1 MAISNYFN
9 RSCTLLRE
17 DFVSGS
23 DIKKDFVQVGDQFS
37 CHFQPLDE
45 AIGQDGQGAFGK
57 NWLIFCA
64 LRDIRE
70 GDKVVIDGGEYKV
83 AGVQNYD
90 FSGNPHLE
98 VLLRAFKS

>member
-1 MAISNYFN
+1 MAISDHYN
-9 RSCTLLRE
+9 RTATLVRE

-23 DIKKDFVQVGDQFS
+23 DVKKDFVQVGDQFP

-45 AIGQDGQGAFGK
+45 TIQSDGVAAFGK
-57 NWLIFCA
+57 NWLMFCA
-64 LRDIRE
+64 NRDIRE
-70 GDKVVIDGGEYKV
+70 GDKVVILGQEYKV

-90 FSGNPHLE
+90 FTHNPHLE